1 MGTLEEHRLS
11 KRANQPPHNSQAN
24 NPNLT
29 PTTMKWTVIIA
40 CALVV
45 ARAAPVAEP
54 EAFSLPAIAI
64 PSLTGMALIDGLL
77 LGKVAFLKA
86 AVLSSLLLGASDSGE
101 DSYGAPAVEYGAPAV
116 EYGAPAPTYEEPA
129 VTYDAPATSYEEPH
143 VDTYGPPQ
151 APPVDEYG
159 SPQAA
164 PVSYHSTY

>member
-1 MGTLEEHRLS
+1 MGEEHRLS

-101 DSYGAPAVEYGAPAV
+101 DSYGAPAVEYGAPA
-116 EYGAPAPTYEEPA
+116 PAYEEPA
-129 VTYDAPATSYEEPH
+129 VTYDAPATSYDAPATSYEEPH
-143 VDTYGPPQ
+143 VDAYGPPQ

-164 PVSYHSTY
+164 PVSYHSSY